1 MSAAPNPVTFDSI
14 KPLIV
19 ASDDENS
26 GVFVTFRCPVT
37 GMEVKADGPWPAD
50 GLLERTAG
58 QVKRGLFASVRNS
71 LARTVQT
78 AIGSHTSS
86 SVGSVGTGAAQQIIY
101 GTGNE
106 IGERKHRSDKDR
118 EAATVVAFSRVAGQF
133 AWDEHTDRF
142 VASSSPTVLDSEFDR
157 LVAAGPIANE
167 FDRDLIARMIASL
180 IAGDGAISDTERTSF
195 AGLFPSASL
204 DQLVGSRAPGRV
216 DFEESMPGPARETML
231 LLGWAVALTDERLSA
246 EEQTV
251 LATAAEGL
259 GIDQERAQAL
269 GMIARSHVVDQAIAA
284 LIASG
289 IDRDGVR
296 TRVEDLGEQIGLGR
310 DEAARAFIR
319 WTKRAS

>member
-1 MSAAPNPVTFDSI
+1 MSSAPNPVTFESI

-26 GVFVTFRCPVT
+26 GVYVTFRCPVT
-37 GMEVKADGPWPAD
+37 GVEVKSDGPWPDD

-58 QVKRGLFASVRNS
+58 QVKRGLFASVRSS

-86 SVGSVGTGAAQQIIY
+86 SVGSVGTSAAQQVIY
-101 GTGNE
+101 GAGNE

-118 EAATVVAFSRVAGQF
+118 EAATVVAFNRVAGQF
-133 AWDEHTDRF
+133 VWDEHTDRF

-167 FDRDLIARMIASL
+167 FDRDLTARMIGSL
-180 IAGDGAISDTERTSF
+180 IASDGAITDAERISF
-195 AGLFPSASL
+195 AGLFPGKSL
-204 DQLVGSRAPGRV
+204 DQVVGSRAPGRV

-246 EEQTV
+246 EEQSV
-251 LATAAEGL
+251 LATAGEGL
-259 GIDQERAQAL
+259 GIDPDRAQQL

-284 LIASG
+284 LVASG
-289 IDRDGVR
+289 LDRDTVR
-296 TRVEDLGEQIGLGR
+296 GRVEDLGEQIGLGR

-319 WTKRAS
+319 WSKRSS

>member
-1 MSAAPNPVTFDSI
+1 MSSAPTPITFDSI

-19 ASDDENS
+19 ATKDENS

-37 GMEVKADGPWPAD
+37 GLEVQSDGQWPDD

-78 AIGSHTSS
+78 AVGSHTTS

-118 EAATVVAFSRVAGQF
+118 QTATLAAFNRVAGQF
-133 AWDEHTDRF
+133 AWDENTDRF
-142 VASSSPTVLDSEFDR
+142 VAASSPTVLDSEFDR

-167 FDRDLIARMIASL
+167 FDRDLTARMIASL
-180 IAGDGAISDTERTSF
+180 IASDGAVTDAERASF
-195 AGLFPSASL
+195 AGLFPGASL
-204 DQLVGSRAPGRV
+204 DQFVCSRAPGRV

-231 LLGWAVALTDERLSA
+231 LLGWTVALTDERLSA
-246 EEQTV
+246 EEHGV
-251 LATAAEGL
+251 LTTAAEGL
-259 GIDQERAQAL
+259 GIDGERALAL

-284 LIASG
+284 LVASG
-289 IDRDGVR
+289 TDRDSVR